1 MTDRYAATDLEIFAH
16 GVLGKMGAPE
26 AVAQEVAHHVVC
38 ANLAGHDSHGLLR
51 LSQYAG
57 QADRGELLP
66 AMLPRV
72 AQESGT
78 TVVIDAQRGFGHYA
92 AVQALQAASAKAHRN
107 GVAVAA
113 IRHSTHV
120 GRLGYFTERCSE
132 HGLVFMMT
140 VGMAG
145 PGVGGVVIHGGR
157 ERFFGANVWSIGVP
171 AVGEPMVFDGS
182 MASIAVGKVYQAKAE
197 GVPLAPGCLID
208 RDGNP
213 STDPAAYANGGAV
226 LPLGGEL
233 AGHKGY
239 GLALASALI
248 GGLAM
253 IGDPDPTM
261 AGAPVAG
268 DPGAAGRI
276 AGIVLIAIDPEA
288 FGGLDL
294 YRGMVESCLAAARS
308 AAPAA
313 GHGRVRIPG
322 EPSRRTRDERF
333 MHGVPLPDA
342 VVEDLRA
349 LGRRFGLPAP
359 APSRSS

>member
-1 MTDRYAATDLEIFAH
+1 MTDRYRAADLETFAH
-16 GVLGKMGAPE
+16 GVLANMGTPQ
-26 AVAQEVAHHVVC
+26 AVAQEVARHLVC
-38 ANLAGHDSHGLLR
+38 ANLAGHDSHGVLR
-51 LSQYAG
+51 LNQYAG

-66 AMLPRV
+66 RMLPVV
-72 AQESGT
+72 AQETGT

-92 AVQALQAASAKAHRN
+92 AVQALEAASAKAHRH

-113 IRHSTHV
+113 IRHSTHI
-120 GRLGYFTERCSE
+120 GRLGDFTERCSQ
-132 HGLVFMMT
+132 HGLVFLMT

-208 RDGNP
+208 RNGNP
-213 STDPAAYANGGAV
+213 STDPGAYAAGGAV
-226 LPLGGEL
+226 LPFGGEL
-233 AGHKGY
+233 AAHKGY
-239 GLALASALI
+239 GLALGAALI

-253 IGDPDPTM
+253 IGDAHPTM

-268 DPGAAGRI
+268 APDASGRI
-276 AGIVLIAIDPEA
+276 AGVVLIAIDPEA

-294 YRGMVESCLAAARS
+294 YRGMVESCLTAAR
-308 AAPAA
+308 AVAPAA
-313 GHGRVRIPG
+313 GHERVRIPG
-322 EPSRRTRDERF
+322 EPSRQTRDERF

-342 VVEDLRA
+342 VVEDLRM
-349 LGRRFGLPAP
+349 LGRRFGIPAP
-359 APSRSS
+359 APTRAS